1 MHRIKLLDATFD
13 PWQLLSETEQQWIA
27 EGKLDSNAMG
37 ATATFVGRMR
47 DFNEG
52 ATVSAMQLEHY
63 PGMTEK
69 QLLELAQSHTTN
81 HAIDQLLIAHRIGV
95 IKPSE
100 AIVLVAVWSA
110 HRKAAFDASRAIM
123 EALKHTAPFWKKEV
137 TPDGTRWV
145 DKNTAG

>member
-13 PWQLLSETEQQWIA
+13 PWQLLSETEQQWVA

-52 ATVSAMQLEHY
+52 ATVNAMQLEHY
-63 PGMTEK
+63 SGMTEK

-81 HAIDQLLIAHRIGV
+81 HDIDQLLIAHRIGV